1 MNLFQEIAAKTLG
14 TLRKAIPVGLR
25 ITDDEFINGNRI
37 GRLFGLDRQ
46 GDKENTVY
54 ATHPWVYAATNTIA
68 RNISGVPFVFQTDGG
83 PAKDRHAFVE
93 LFERPNRW
101 QGFGQFIESTVS
113 WLTLHGE
120 VFIVLRRGNER
131 EVPKEMAADDPSA
144 WEEVISKDTHRLV
157 GWEKVMADGRR
168 VPFAFHQVIHFKFWN
183 PLDPLRGLS
192 PISAAR
198 QGITQDILA
207 DQFNNSFYR
216 NSGAPGGVIEVDETL
231 TDRQF
236 QRLVQQYDDKHGG
249 PGNAHKLLLL
259 EGGAT
264 WKPTSFSQK
273 DMEFLDQKKWNRDAT
288 LAVFNVPKAEL
299 GITEE
304 GANLAIVKVQSREF
318 WLKNLIPKMKLI
330 EWAMWSQLFSRIN
343 GGRVWAEFDTGGIEA
358 LSDELHA
365 KVVTAKS
372 LWEVGYPMNQINK
385 RLNLGLPEN
394 SWQNVGYIPLQNEP
408 IAVDKDGT
416 PIPPDNRPPQKDPLT
431 KPSTGTDTSPQAGSR
446 LPPPAGVA
454 TAKLLHLENVRNL
467 NNLEI
472 KTIQTFFYK
481 QRVRQLKAFGHS
493 RANILN
499 LDDENDRLT
508 EVLENKGDISDL
520 LSMNTE
526 LNQQLQTIV
535 ALHFDDMEEILN
547 QTKGLYNA
555 VNTSLPDILEH
566 FMVPSSKELVTAG
579 DPTESVTMV
588 VSQ

>member
-14 TLRKAIPVGLR
+14 TLQKAIPVSLR
-25 ITDDEFINGNRI
+25 IPDDEFINGNRI
-37 GRLFGLDRQ
+37 GRIFGLDRQ
-46 GDKENTVY
+46 GDKENIVY

-68 RNISGVPFVFQTDGG
+68 RNISQVPFVFQTEQGK
-83 PAKDRHAFVE
+83 AKDRHAFVE

-101 QGFGQFIESTVS
+101 QGFGQFMESTVS

-120 VFIVLRRGNER
+120 VFIVLRRSNER
-131 EVPKEMAADDPSA
+131 EVPKEMVADDPSA
-144 WEEVISKDTHRLV
+144 WEEVVNKNTKRLI
-157 GWEKVMADGRR
+157 GWEKVLADGRR
-168 VPFAFHQVIHFKFWN
+168 VPFAFHEVIHFKFWN
-183 PLDPLRGLS
+183 PLDPFRGLS

-198 QGITQDILA
+198 QGITQDLLA

-259 EGGAT
+259 EGGAK

-273 DMEFLDQKKWNRDAT
+273 DMEFLAQKKWNRDAT
-288 LAVFNVPKAEL
+288 LAVFGVPKAEL

-304 GANLAIVKVQSREF
+304 GANLAIVKVQAREF

-343 GGRVWAEFDTGGIEA
+343 GGRVWAEFDTSGIEA
-358 LSDELHA
+358 LNAEFKE
-365 KVVTAKS
+365 KVEIARS
-372 LWEVGYPMNQINK
+372 LWELGYTANQLNK

-394 SWQNVGYIPLQNEP
+394 SWQNVGHIPIQIQP

-416 PIPPDNRPPQKDPLT
+416 PIPPDNRPPQKDPLA
-431 KPSTGTDTSPQAGSR
+431 KPGTGTDTRPNAGTI

-454 TAKLLHLENVRNL
+454 ISDSKVLHLENTRSL
-467 NNLEI
+467 NNLEVR
-472 KTIQTFFYK
+472 KIQVYFYK
-481 QRVRQLKAFGHS
+481 QRVRQLKAFGNS
-493 RANILN
+493 RAGILN
-499 LDDENDRLT
+499 IDDENERLS
-508 EVLENKGDISDL
+508 ELLEDKGDISDL
-520 LSMNTE
+520 LNMNTE
-526 LNQQLQTIV
+526 LNGQLQTIV
-535 ALHFDDMEEILN
+535 ALHFDDLELILN
-547 QTKGLYNA
+547 KTKGLYNA
-555 VNTSLPDILEH
+555 INTSLPDILEH
-566 FMVPSSKELVTAG
+566 FVVPSANELLQI
-579 DPTESVTMV
+579 EEV